1 MTLKKYILKNLWLQ
15 VVISLLIGL
24 AVGLVLGD
32 DVGVGV
38 EEQNLDFV
46 TSYLSIPANIFLS
59 LIYMII
65 VPLIFTSI
73 VVAVNALGAT
83 EKLKTLGLG
92 VSTYF
97 VITTTIAILVAVL
110 LASIIAP
117 GSLIDVVAMQE
128 SYDLSEKE
136 MEIKD
141 GFSLDDIPNAV
152 SNIIPRNPITSYLEG
167 QMFSILIFALI
178 IGLSMA
184 ALPKESTKP
193 FLDILE
199 SVQKITLHILL
210 FSMKIVPFA
219 VFGLIVGMVSKVG
232 IESMAGLGVY
242 MGTVVLGLGVLLL
255 VYVLILKIVAKRPI
269 SSTFSKFRNPQ
280 TVSFSTASSMAT
292 MPVTLKTAE
301 EDLKIDPEVSKFVIP
316 FGTTV
321 NMALKTAEEDLK
333 IDPEVSKFV
342 IPFGTT
348 VNMDGTALYQ
358 VIAVFFLAQ
367 LFSIELS
374 ILAIFVI
381 IITSLLASIGTPAVP
396 GAGTI
401 VLSTILITVGI
412 PPVGILLLLSVD
424 RILDM
429 IRTMV
434 NVTGDLTACCVFDKI
449 TGNSK
454 K

>member
-1 MTLKKYILKNLWLQ
+1 MTLINYIFKNLWLQ
-15 VVISLLIGL
+15 IVISLIMGLSVGLILGD
-24 AVGLVLGD
+24 AVGLSIED
-32 DVGVGV
+32 
-38 EEQNLDFV
+38 ESLDFV
-46 TSYLSIPANIFLS
+46 TSYLKIPASIFVS

-65 VPLIFTSI
+65 VPLIFSSI
-73 VVAVNALGAT
+73 VVAINSLGTT

-92 VSTYF
+92 VASYF
-97 VITTTIAILVAVL
+97 VITTTIAILVAVF
-110 LASIIAP
+110 LASLIAP
-117 GSLIDVVAMQE
+117 GNLLDISALQE
-128 SYDLSEKE
+128 SYDLSNNDMK
-136 MEIKD
+136 IND
-141 GFSLDDIPNAV
+141 GFSLDDIPNAI
-152 SNIIPRNPITSYLEG
+152 SSIIPKNPITSYLEG
-167 QMFSILIFALI
+167 QMLSILIFALI

-184 ALPKESTKP
+184 ALPKESSKP
-193 FLDILE
+193 LLDILE
-199 SVQKITLHILL
+199 SIQKITLKILL

-219 VFGLIVGMVSKVG
+219 VFGLIVGMVSKIG
-232 IESMAGLGVY
+232 LESMAGLGVY
-242 MGTVVLGLGVLLL
+242 MLTVVLGLAIMLS
-255 VYVLILKIVAKRPI
+255 VYVLILKFVAKRPI

-301 EDLKIDPEVSKFVIP
+301 ENLKIDER
-316 FGTTV
+316 
-321 NMALKTAEEDLK
+321 
-333 IDPEVSKFV
+333 VSKFV

-367 LFSIELS
+367 IFSIELS
-374 ILAIFVI
+374 PIAILVI

-434 NVTGDLTACCVFDKI
+434 NVTGDLTACCVFHRI
-449 TGNSK
+449 MQNSNNGK

>member
-1 MTLKKYILKNLWLQ
+1 MTLKNYIFKNLWFQ
-15 VVISLLIGL
+15 VVISLIIGL
-24 AVGLVLGD
+24 TVGLILGD
-32 DVGVGV
+32 DVGVSV
-38 EEQNLDFV
+38 DDESLDFI
-46 TSYLSIPANIFLS
+46 TSYLKIPASIFVS

-65 VPLIFTSI
+65 VSLIFSSI
-73 VVAVNALGAT
+73 VVAINSLGTT

-92 VSTYF
+92 VGVYF
-97 VITTTIAILVAVL
+97 VITTTIAILVAIF
-110 LASIIAP
+110 LASLIAP
-117 GSLIDVVAMQE
+117 GNLLDISALQE
-128 SYDLSEKE
+128 SYDLIDNDTKINE
-136 MEIKD
+136 

-152 SNIIPRNPITSYLEG
+152 STIIPKNPITSYLEG
-167 QMFSILIFALI
+167 QMLSILIFALI

-184 ALPKESTKP
+184 ALPKESAKP
-193 FLDILE
+193 LLDILE

-219 VFGLIVGMVSKVG
+219 VFGLIVGMVSKIG
-232 IESMAGLGVY
+232 LESMAGLGVY
-242 MGTVVLGLGVLLL
+242 MITVVIGLAIMLS
-255 VYVLILKIVAKRPI
+255 VYALILKFVAKRPI

-301 EDLKIDPEVSKFVIP
+301 ENLKIDSR
-316 FGTTV
+316 
-321 NMALKTAEEDLK
+321 
-333 IDPEVSKFV
+333 VSKFV

-374 ILAIFVI
+374 PIAILVI

-449 TGNSK
+449 TQK
-454 K
+454 KSTGKE

>member
-1 MTLKKYILKNLWLQ
+1 MTFKNYIFKNLWIQ
-15 VVISLLIGL
+15 VVISLIIGL
-24 AVGLVLGD
+24 AVGLILGD
-32 DVGVGV
+32 DVGVGL
-38 EEQNLDFV
+38 EDDAIDSV
-46 TSYLSIPANIFLS
+46 TSYLLIPANIFLS

-65 VPLIFTSI
+65 VPLIFSSI
-73 VVAVNALGAT
+73 VVAITSLGST
-83 EKLKTLGLG
+83 NKLKTLGLG
-92 VSTYF
+92 VGSYF
-97 VITTTIAILVAVL
+97 VITTIIAILVAVFL
-110 LASIIAP
+110 VSIIAP
-117 GSLIDVVAMQE
+117 GNLLDFSSLKE
-128 SYDLSEKE
+128 SYDLSDNDV
-136 MEIKD
+136 EIKD
-141 GFSLDDIPNAV
+141 GFSLDNIPNAV

-167 QMFSILIFALI
+167 QMLSILIFALI

-184 ALPKESTKP
+184 TLSKESAKP
-193 FLDILE
+193 LLDILE
-199 SVQKITLHILL
+199 SIQKITLHILL

-232 IESMAGLGVY
+232 IGSMVGMGAY
-242 MGTVVLGLGVLLL
+242 MGTVVLGLGVMLL
-255 VYVLILKIVAKRPI
+255 VYMLVLKFVAKRPI

-301 EDLKIDPEVSKFVIP
+301 EDLKIDTS
-316 FGTTV
+316 
-321 NMALKTAEEDLK
+321 
-333 IDPEVSKFV
+333 VSKFV

-374 ILAIFVI
+374 VLAIFVI

-396 GAGTI
+396 GAGVI
-401 VLSTILITVGI
+401 VLSTILVTVGI
-412 PPVGILLLLSVD
+412 PPVGILLLISVD

-449 TGNSK
+449 TRD
-454 K
+454 

>member
-1 MTLKKYILKNLWLQ
+1 MTLKNYIFKNLWLQ
-15 VVISLLIGL
+15 VVISLIIGL
-24 AVGLVLGD
+24 AVGLILGD
-32 DVGVGV
+32 DVGVGI
-38 EEQNLDFV
+38 EDQSLNFA
-46 TSYLSIPANIFLS
+46 TSYLKIPANIFLS

-73 VVAVNALGAT
+73 VVAVNNLGTT
-83 EKLKTLGLG
+83 EKLKTLGVG
-92 VSTYF
+92 VSVYF

-117 GSLIDVVAMQE
+117 GSLIDITSMQE
-128 SYDLSEKE
+128 SYDLSDKE
-136 MEIKD
+136 MEINE

-152 SNIIPRNPITSYLEG
+152 SSIIPRNPIYLEG

-178 IGLSMA
+178 IGLAMT

-193 FLDILE
+193 LLDILE
-199 SVQKITLHILL
+199 SLQKITLHILL

-242 MGTVVLGLGVLLL
+242 MGTVVLGLGVMLI
-255 VYVLILKIVAKRPI
+255 VYVLILKIVAKRSI

-301 EDLKIDPEVSKFVIP
+301 EDLKIDPK
-316 FGTTV
+316 
-321 NMALKTAEEDLK
+321 
-333 IDPEVSKFV
+333 VSKFV

-434 NVTGDLTACCVFDKI
+434 NVTGDLTACCVFDKL

>member
-1 MTLKKYILKNLWLQ
+1 MTLKNYIFKNLWFQ
-15 VVISLLIGL
+15 VVISLIIGL
-24 AVGLVLGD
+24 TVGLILGD
-32 DVGVGV
+32 DVGVSV
-38 EEQNLDFV
+38 DDESLDFI
-46 TSYLSIPANIFLS
+46 TSYLKIPASIFVS

-65 VPLIFTSI
+65 VPLIFSSI
-73 VVAVNALGAT
+73 VVAINSLGTT

-92 VSTYF
+92 VGVYF
-97 VITTTIAILVAVL
+97 VITTTIAILVAVF
-110 LASIIAP
+110 LASLIAP
-117 GSLIDVVAMQE
+117 GNLLDISALQE
-128 SYDLSEKE
+128 SYDLANNDTKINE
-136 MEIKD
+136 

-152 SNIIPRNPITSYLEG
+152 STIIPKNPITSYLEG
-167 QMFSILIFALI
+167 QMLSILIFALI

-184 ALPKESTKP
+184 ALPKESSKP
-193 FLDILE
+193 LLDILE

-219 VFGLIVGMVSKVG
+219 VFGLIVGMVSKIG
-232 IESMAGLGVY
+232 LESMAGLGVY
-242 MGTVVLGLGVLLL
+242 MITVVIGLAIMLS
-255 VYVLILKIVAKRPI
+255 VYALILKFVARRPI
-269 SSTFSKFRNPQ
+269 LSTFSKFRNPQ

-301 EDLKIDPEVSKFVIP
+301 ENLKIDSR
-316 FGTTV
+316 
-321 NMALKTAEEDLK
+321 
-333 IDPEVSKFV
+333 VSKFV

-374 ILAIFVI
+374 PIAILVI

-449 TGNSK
+449 TQK
-454 K
+454 KST